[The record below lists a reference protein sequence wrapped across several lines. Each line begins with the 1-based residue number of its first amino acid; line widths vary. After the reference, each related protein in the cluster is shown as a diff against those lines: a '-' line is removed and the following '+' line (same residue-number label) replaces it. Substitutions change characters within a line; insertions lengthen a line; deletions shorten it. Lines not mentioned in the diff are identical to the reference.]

1 MVAVSHA
8 INECQQIWCPC
19 WWRNNAPGVAPGEA
33 AAIAAVSHTEAC
45 TSIFGVAVGGI
56 ANFFFEFPGRSRKIT
71 ARFDQNNNHIIFE
84 KKKNHKRKITLGK
97 LIFDHKIN
105 LKLKLITI
113 KTCNQQL

>member
-56 ANFFFEFPGRSRKIT
+56 ANFFLNFQADLEKLQLDLTRTIT
-71 ARFDQNNNHIIFE
+71 ILFL
-84 KKKNHKRKITLGK
+84 KRKKIIREK
-97 LIFDHKIN
+97 LLWEN
-105 LKLKLITI
+105 
-113 KTCNQQL
+113 